1 MFKGPLDINVLGLI
15 ILGVIQLIN
24 LYYTRR
30 TEKNTNSMKDALVA
44 QASIVGH
51 AAGVVAGKAEAV
63 GAATV
68 IADDI
73 RKKEGEHKD
82 AGHN

>member
-1 MFKGPLDINVLGLI
+1 MFTGSLDLNILGLIVLGL
-15 ILGVIQLIN
+15 VQLIN

-44 QASIVGH
+44 QAGILGH

-63 GAATV
+63 STATML
-68 IADDI
+68 AEDI
-73 RKKEGEHKD
+73 RKHEAEAKD
-82 AGHN
+82 AGKH

>member
-1 MFKGPLDINVLGLI
+1 MFKGPVDLNIVGLI
-15 ILGVIQLIN
+15 ILAIMQLIT

-44 QASIVGH
+44 QAGVLGH

-63 GAATV
+63 STATV
-68 IADDI
+68 LADDI
-73 RKKEGEHKD
+73 RKHEGEKD
-82 AGHN
+82 AGKY